1 MNICI
6 GVDPSMNS
14 SGIAIL
20 TCDDDFKIIKEQF
33 YIIKPDKLTKRET
46 LAKETYKD
54 LFDYILYDRLDPAQA
69 TNNHDAEFW
78 KTLNMVSVVQ
88 KISDITAEY
97 INGENNVY
105 VLQEGISYGSSIR
118 TKSIF
123 DLAGLNYLLRNAF
136 IQNKNVIFTIATP
149 SEIKKFTTG
158 SGNCKKEQMVELFK
172 ITHTDFELPKLDDIS
187 DAYWMAKYA
196 YKIMVNKHE
205 ENLNNSNV
213 M

>member
-20 TCDDDFKIIKEQF
+20 ICNDNNEIVKEQF
-33 YIIKPDKLTKRET
+33 YIIKPDKLTKREQQ
-46 LAKETYKD
+46 ANEKYKD
-54 LFDYILYDRLDPAQA
+54 FFKYVLYDKLDPAQA
-69 TNNHDAEFW
+69 TNTHDAEFW
-78 KTLNMVSVVQ
+78 KTLNMISVVNN
-88 KISDITAEY
+88 INLITHEY
-97 INGENNVY
+97 INEENNVF

-123 DLAGLNYLLRNAF
+123 DLAGLNYLLRNIF
-136 IQNKNVIFTIATP
+136 ICNKNVKFTIATP

-172 ITHTDFELPKLDDIS
+172 LTHSDFDLPKLDDIS

-196 YKIMVNKHE
+196 YKLMIDNI
-205 ENLNNSNV
+205 
-213 M
+213 

>member
-1 MNICI
+1 
-6 GVDPSMNS
+6 
-14 SGIAIL
+14 
-20 TCDDDFKIIKEQF
+20 
-33 YIIKPDKLTKRET
+33 
-46 LAKETYKD
+46 
-54 LFDYILYDRLDPAQA
+54 
-69 TNNHDAEFW
+69 
-78 KTLNMVSVVQ
+78 
-88 KISDITAEY
+88 
-97 INGENNVY
+97 

>member
-20 TCDDDFKIIKEQF
+20 TCDDNFTIIKEQF

-54 LFDYILYDRLDPAQA
+54 FFDYILYDRLDPAQA

-172 ITHTDFELPKLDDIS
+172 ITHTNFELPKLDDIS

-205 ENLNNSNV
+205 ENTDNSNV